1 MSNYRIVSY
10 ETLNKPT
17 ISGEFYVPGLGN
29 VTLTEKDIEE
39 WRANNFQMRMKLI
52 ESSGITEK
60 NYHWQFIGWDA
71 ERP

>member
-1 MSNYRIVSY
+1 
-10 ETLNKPT
+10 
-17 ISGEFYVPGLGN
+17 VPGLGN